1 MITLIAA
8 ISKNNCIGKDN
19 AIPWDIPED
28 MKRMREI
35 TKGKVLIMGRKTWES
50 IPENRRPLPQRTNVI
65 ITRDKNYPLPPD
77 AERFDSVNEAVAAH
91 KNEDIVGFGGQRIF
105 EEMISI
111 ADVLDL
117 TLVDQNIENCH
128 AFFPVIDPKVWKEI
142 WREDHSDFAF
152 VSYHRVIPNPEG

>member
-1 MITLIAA
+1 MITLVAA

-35 TKGKVLIMGRKTWES
+35 TRGKVLIMGRKTWES
-50 IPENRRPLPQRTNVI
+50 IPEHRRPLPQRTNVV
-65 ITRDKNYPLPPD
+65 ITRDKNYALPAG
-77 AERFDSVNEAVAAH
+77 AERFDSVAEAIAAH
-91 KNEDIVGFGGQRIF
+91 KNEEIIGFGGQRIF
-105 EEMISI
+105 EEMIGL

-128 AFFPVIDPKVWKEI
+128 AFFPAIDPAAWKIVKE
-142 WREDHSDFAF
+142 EKHEGFSF
-152 VSYHRVIPNPEG
+152 VMYRKI

>member
-1 MITLIAA
+1 MITLVAA

-50 IPENRRPLPQRTNVI
+50 IPEQRQPLPQRTNVV
-65 ITRDKNYPLPPD
+65 ITRDQNYPLPSG
-77 AERFDSVNEAVAAH
+77 AERFDSVSQAIAAH
-91 KNEDIVGFGGQRIF
+91 KNEEIIGFGGQRIF
-105 EEMISI
+105 EEMINL

-128 AFFPVIDPKVWKEI
+128 AFFPVIDPKVWKIAKE
-142 WREDHSDFAF
+142 EKHDGFSF
-152 VSYHRVIPNPEG
+152 VKYIKLLIP